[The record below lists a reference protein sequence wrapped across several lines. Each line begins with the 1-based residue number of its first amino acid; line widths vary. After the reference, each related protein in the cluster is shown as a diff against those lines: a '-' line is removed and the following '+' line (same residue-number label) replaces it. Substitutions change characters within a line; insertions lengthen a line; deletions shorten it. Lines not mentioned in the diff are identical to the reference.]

1 MLVLLCF
8 CVATE
13 FSVNEDLYL
22 NQLTIDFDFCMF
34 IGPIC
39 DRNFFLRFSEEV
51 LKISIVVTFS

>member
-22 NQLTIDFDFCMF
+22 NQLTIDFDFLHVYWGQF
-34 IGPIC
+34 VI
-39 DRNFFLRFSEEV
+39 
-51 LKISIVVTFS
+51 VTFS